1 MTCSIK
7 ALLVGLAMAGVA
19 TTALAAQ
26 RQAITVK
33 KVEVGYGDLNLRSE
47 AGAATLLGRLTRA
60 ATKVCSTDSPGPEH
74 IQSKRAEFACRA
86 RALRDAVVTVDNAVL
101 TALYQSTRGETQLK
115 LASR

>member
-7 ALLVGLAMAGVA
+7 AFLVGLAMAGVA

-33 KVEVGYGDLNLRSE
+33 KIEVGYGDLNLRSE
-47 AGAATLLGRLTRA
+47 AGAATLLGRLSKA
-60 ATKVCSTDSPGPEH
+60 ATRVCTTASPGPEH
-74 IQSKRAEFACRA
+74 IQSRHEEFACRA

-101 TALYQSTRGETQLK
+101 TALYQSTRAEVQLK